1 VKPPE
6 NEPELTSSEQSKE
19 IFKMIPL
26 NIAIAIAGVSVLVL
40 LFAPAFSADFA
51 LAVIACI

>member
-1 VKPPE
+1 VQLPE
-6 NEPELTSSEQSKE
+6 NEPAPNSSEQSKE
-19 IFKMIPL
+19 ILKMIPL
-26 NIAIAIAGVSVLVL
+26 NIAIAAAGVSVLVL